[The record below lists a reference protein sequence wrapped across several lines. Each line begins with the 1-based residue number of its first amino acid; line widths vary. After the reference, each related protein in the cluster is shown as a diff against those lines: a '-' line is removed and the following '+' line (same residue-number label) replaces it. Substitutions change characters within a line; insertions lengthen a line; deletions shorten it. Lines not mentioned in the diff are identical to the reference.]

1 MIWKNNNVSDS
12 VVAEKADAWK
22 TSKILTRLLLN
33 KNLVE
38 KKDVERFIN
47 PTLDQL
53 RNPFDFERME
63 EAVDKIIELREKK
76 QRIYIYGDY
85 DVDGITAASFLVLV
99 FREIGID
106 TRYYIPSRME
116 ENYGLDKKTIDF
128 INDREGKLVITVDTG
143 ANSIEDIRYAQNMG
157 IEVIVTDHH
166 KSTKE
171 KFDEEYILI
180 NPKLSENY
188 KFKYLSGAGVALKLA
203 QGVYQKLGI
212 SQERLFNY
220 LDIIMIGTV
229 ADVVPMIDENR
240 VIISKGLEVLNNTRV
255 KGLVY
260 LIRYLKFQNKNINTT
275 DVSYFI
281 SPLINSLGRIG
292 VSKIGADF
300 FIEEDD
306 FKIYNIIEEMKRT
319 NKIRRRLEKKI
330 YDEAISMIE
339 KKISQKETQ
348 EPLSYIFLTSKNWHP
363 GVVGVVS
370 SRLSIKFGVP
380 VILVAI
386 KNGVGKASCRSNNG
400 INIFNIFKNMEDKLI
415 RFGGH
420 DLAAGFIAALDNL
433 KEIEERFAKE
443 IAELKTVREEKVIDV
458 DLELSIDE
466 VNEELLEDIKLLS
479 PYGLENQ
486 QPLFMDRGVYI
497 KSMEKFGVEGRHFNG
512 ILEKNKKEYPFIA
525 FNLSNE
531 IEQKD
536 TDEKYDIVYYPEK
549 ISVKGRER
557 YGIKIKSIK

>member
-12 VVAEKADAWK
+12 IVAEKADVWK
-22 TSKILTRLLLN
+22 TSKVLTRLLLN
-33 KNLVE
+33 KNLKE
-38 KKDVERFIN
+38 KEDVDKFIN
-47 PTLDQL
+47 PSLEQL
-53 RNPFDFERME
+53 RNPFDFEKME
-63 EAVDKIIELREKK
+63 EAVDIIIKLRELK

-106 TRYYIPSRME
+106 TRYYIPNRME

-128 INDREGKLVITVDTG
+128 MNERNGKLVITVDTG
-143 ANSIEDIRYAQNMG
+143 ANSIEDIRYAKSIG
-157 IEVIVTDHH
+157 IDVIVTDHH
-166 KSTKE
+166 KSVKE

-203 QGVYQKLGI
+203 QGLYRKLGI
-212 SQERLFNY
+212 SEERLYKY
-220 LDIIMIGTV
+220 LDIVMIGTV

-240 VIISKGLEVLNNTRV
+240 VIISKGLQVLRDTRV

-292 VSKIGADF
+292 ISKIGADF

-306 FKIYNIIEEMKRT
+306 FKIYNIIEEMKKT
-319 NKIRRRLEKKI
+319 NKVRRRLEKKI
-330 YDEAISMIE
+330 YDEAIEMLE
-339 KKISQKETQ
+339 KRGNIKN
-348 EPLSYIFLTSKNWHP
+348 LSYIFLSSKNWHP
-363 GVVGVVS
+363 GVIGIVS

-380 VILVAI
+380 VILVAV
-386 KNGVGKASCRSNNG
+386 KNGVGKASCRSSNG
-400 INIFNIFKNMEDKLI
+400 INIFNIFKSMGDKLI

-420 DLAAGFIAALDNL
+420 DLAAGFIADINNL
-433 KEIEERFAKE
+433 HEIEEKFAEE
-443 IAELKTVREEKVIDV
+443 ISNLETSREEEVIDI

-466 VNEELLEDIKLLS
+466 VTEDILEDMKKLS

-486 QPLFMDRGVYI
+486 QPLFLDRDVHI
-497 KSMEKFGVEGRHFNG
+497 KNIEKFGVEGRHFNG

-531 IEQKD
+531 IDKKNIRD
-536 TDEKYDIVYYPEK
+536 KFDIVYYPEK
-549 ISVKGRER
+549 VIVKGKEKYNIR
-557 YGIKIKSIK
+557 IKSIK

>member
-1 MIWKNNNVSDS
+1 MIWKNNNIPENI
-12 VVAEKADAWK
+12 VAEKADAWK

-47 PTLDQL
+47 PCLEQL

-63 EAVDKIIELREKK
+63 EAVEKIIKLREKK

-99 FREIGID
+99 MREIGID

-128 INDREGKLVITVDTG
+128 IDERDGKMVITVDTG
-143 ANSIEDIRYAQNMG
+143 ANSIEDIRYAQSLG

-171 KFDEEYILI
+171 KSDEEYILI

-203 QGVYQKLGI
+203 QGIYRKLKI
-212 SQERLFNY
+212 SEERLYKY
-220 LDIIMIGTV
+220 LDIVMIGTV
-229 ADVVPMIDENR
+229 ADVVPMTDENR
-240 VIISKGLEVLNNTRV
+240 VIISKGLQVLKETKV

-306 FKIYNIIEEMKRT
+306 FKIYNIIEEMKKT
-319 NKIRRRLEKKI
+319 NKIRRKLEKKI
-330 YDEAISMIE
+330 YDEAIEILE
-339 KKISQKETQ
+339 KEENAKDM
-348 EPLSYIFLTSKNWHP
+348 PYIFLTSKNWHP
-363 GVVGVVS
+363 GVIGVVS

-400 INIFNIFKNMEDKLI
+400 VNIFNIFKKMEGKLV

-420 DLAAGFIAALDNL
+420 DLAAGFIAETGKL
-433 KEIEERFAKE
+433 KEIEEEFAKE
-443 IAELKTVREEKVIDV
+443 IEELKTTREEKVLEV

-466 VNEELLEDIKLLS
+466 INEEILEDIKLLS

-497 KSMEKFGVEGRHFNG
+497 KNIEKFGVEDRHFNG
-512 ILEKNKKEYPFIA
+512 IIEKNKKEYPFIA

-531 IEQKD
+531 IEHKNIK
-536 TDEKYDIVYYPEK
+536 EKFDIVYYPEK
-549 ISVKGRER
+549 VNIKGKDR
-557 YGIKIKSIK
+557 YSIKIKGIK

>member
-1 MIWKNNNVSDS
+1 MIWKNNNIPENI
-12 VVAEKADAWK
+12 VAEKADAWK

-47 PTLDQL
+47 PCLEQL

-63 EAVDKIIELREKK
+63 EAVEKIIKLREKK

-99 FREIGID
+99 MREIGID

-128 INDREGKLVITVDTG
+128 INERDGKMVITVDTG
-143 ANSIEDIRYAQNMG
+143 ANSIEDIRYAQSLG

-203 QGVYQKLGI
+203 QGIYRKLKI
-212 SQERLFNY
+212 SEERLYKY
-220 LDIIMIGTV
+220 LDIVMIGTV

-240 VIISKGLEVLNNTRV
+240 VIISKGLQVLKETKV

-306 FKIYNIIEEMKRT
+306 FKIYNIIEEMKKT
-319 NKIRRRLEKKI
+319 NKIRRKLEKKI
-330 YDEAISMIE
+330 YDEAIEILE
-339 KKISQKETQ
+339 KEENAKDM
-348 EPLSYIFLTSKNWHP
+348 PYIFLTSKNWHP
-363 GVVGVVS
+363 GVIGVVS

-400 INIFNIFKNMEDKLI
+400 VNIFNIFKKMEGKLV

-420 DLAAGFIAALDNL
+420 DLAAGFIAETGKL
-433 KEIEERFAKE
+433 KEIEEEFAKE
-443 IAELKTVREEKVIDV
+443 IEKLKTTREEKVLEV

-466 VNEELLEDIKLLS
+466 INEEILEDIKLLS

-497 KSMEKFGVEGRHFNG
+497 KNIEKFGVEDRHFNG
-512 ILEKNKKEYPFIA
+512 IIEKNKKEYPFIA

-531 IEQKD
+531 IEHKNIK
-536 TDEKYDIVYYPEK
+536 EKFDIVYYPEK
-549 ISVKGRER
+549 VNIKGKDR
-557 YGIKIKSIK
+557 YSIKIKGIK

>member
-1 MIWKNNNVSDS
+1 MIWKNNNIPENI
-12 VVAEKADAWK
+12 VAEKADAWK

-47 PTLDQL
+47 PCLEQL

-63 EAVDKIIELREKK
+63 EAVEKIIKLREKK

-99 FREIGID
+99 MREIGID

-128 INDREGKLVITVDTG
+128 INERDGKMVITVDTG
-143 ANSIEDIRYAQNMG
+143 ANSIEDIRYAQSLG

-171 KFDEEYILI
+171 KSDEEYILI

-203 QGVYQKLGI
+203 QGIYRKLKI
-212 SQERLFNY
+212 SEERLYKY
-220 LDIIMIGTV
+220 LDIVMIGTV

-240 VIISKGLEVLNNTRV
+240 VIISKGLQVLKETKV

-306 FKIYNIIEEMKRT
+306 FKIYNIIEEMKKT
-319 NKIRRRLEKKI
+319 NKIRRKLEKKI
-330 YDEAISMIE
+330 YDEAIEILE
-339 KKISQKETQ
+339 KEENAKDM
-348 EPLSYIFLTSKNWHP
+348 PYIFLTSKNWHP
-363 GVVGVVS
+363 GVIGVVS

-400 INIFNIFKNMEDKLI
+400 VNIFNIFKKMEGKLV

-420 DLAAGFIAALDNL
+420 DLAAGFIAETGKL
-433 KEIEERFAKE
+433 KEIEGEFAKE
-443 IAELKTVREEKVIDV
+443 IEKLKTTREEKVLEV

-466 VNEELLEDIKLLS
+466 INEEILEDIKLLS

-497 KSMEKFGVEGRHFNG
+497 KNIEKFGVEDRHFNG
-512 ILEKNKKEYPFIA
+512 IIEKNKKEYPFIA

-531 IEQKD
+531 IEHKNMK
-536 TDEKYDIVYYPEK
+536 EKFDIVYYPEK
-549 ISVKGRER
+549 VNIKGKDR
-557 YGIKIKSIK
+557 YSIKIKGIK

>member
-1 MIWKNNNVSDS
+1 MIWKNNNIPENI
-12 VVAEKADAWK
+12 VAEKADAWK

-47 PTLDQL
+47 PCLEQL

-63 EAVDKIIELREKK
+63 EAVEKIIKLREKK

-99 FREIGID
+99 MREIGID

-128 INDREGKLVITVDTG
+128 INERDGKMVITVDTG
-143 ANSIEDIRYAQNMG
+143 ANSIEDIRYAQGLG

-203 QGVYQKLGI
+203 QGIYRKLKI
-212 SQERLFNY
+212 SEEKLYKY
-220 LDIIMIGTV
+220 LDIVMIGTV

-240 VIISKGLEVLNNTRV
+240 VIISKGLQVLKETKV

-292 VSKIGADF
+292 ISKIGADF

-306 FKIYNIIEEMKRT
+306 FKIYNIIEEMKKT
-319 NKIRRRLEKKI
+319 NKIRRKLEKKI
-330 YDEAISMIE
+330 YDEAIEILE
-339 KKISQKETQ
+339 KEENAKDM
-348 EPLSYIFLTSKNWHP
+348 PYIFLTSKNWHP
-363 GVVGVVS
+363 GVIGVVS

-400 INIFNIFKNMEDKLI
+400 VNIFNIFKKMESKLV

-420 DLAAGFIAALDNL
+420 DLAAGFIAETGML
-433 KEIEERFAKE
+433 KEIEKEFAKE
-443 IAELKTVREEKVIDV
+443 IEELKTTREEKILEV

-466 VNEELLEDIKLLS
+466 INEEILEDIKLLS

-497 KSMEKFGVEGRHFNG
+497 KNIEKFGVEDRHFNG
-512 ILEKNKKEYPFIA
+512 IIEKNKKEYPFIA

-531 IEQKD
+531 IEHKNMK
-536 TDEKYDIVYYPEK
+536 EKFDIVYYPEK
-549 ISVKGRER
+549 VNIKGKDR
-557 YGIKIKSIK
+557 YSIKIKGIK

>member
-1 MIWKNNNVSDS
+1 MIWKNNNISDS
-12 VVAEKADAWK
+12 IVAEKADAWK

-47 PTLDQL
+47 PSLDQL
-53 RNPFDFERME
+53 RNPFDFEKME
-63 EAVDKIIELREKK
+63 EAVEKIIKLREKK

-99 FREIGID
+99 MREIGID

-128 INDREGKLVITVDTG
+128 INERDGKMVITVDTG
-143 ANSIEDIRYAQNMG
+143 ANSIEDIRYAQSIG

-166 KSTKE
+166 KSAKE
-171 KFDEEYILI
+171 KSDEEYILI

-203 QGVYQKLGI
+203 QGIYRKLGI
-212 SQERLFNY
+212 SEERLYKY
-220 LDIIMIGTV
+220 LDIVMIGTV
-229 ADVVPMIDENR
+229 ADVVPMTDENR
-240 VIISKGLEVLNNTRV
+240 VIISKGLQVLKETKV

-306 FKIYNIIEEMKRT
+306 FKIYNIIEEMKKT
-319 NKIRRRLEKKI
+319 NKIRRKLEKKI
-330 YDEAISMIE
+330 YDEAIEILE
-339 KKISQKETQ
+339 KENRTKEM
-348 EPLSYIFLTSKNWHP
+348 SYIFLTSKNWHP
-363 GVVGVVS
+363 GVIGVVS

-380 VILVAI
+380 VILVAV

-400 INIFNIFKNMEDKLI
+400 VNIFNIFKEMENKLV

-420 DLAAGFIAALDNL
+420 DLAAGFIAETGKL
-433 KEIEERFAKE
+433 KEIEEKFAEE
-443 IAELKTVREEKVIDV
+443 IEKLKTVREEKVIDV
-458 DLELSIDE
+458 DLVLSIDKI
-466 VNEELLEDIKLLS
+466 NEELLEDIKLLS
-479 PYGLENQ
+479 PYGLDNQ
-486 QPLFMDRGVYI
+486 QPLFMDRGVHI
-497 KSMEKFGVEGRHFNG
+497 KNIEKFGVEDRHFNG
-512 ILEKNKKEYPFIA
+512 IIEKNKKEYPFIA
-525 FNLSNE
+525 FNLSNK
-531 IEQKD
+531 IEHRNIKD
-536 TDEKYDIVYYPEK
+536 EFDIVYYPEK
-549 ISVKGRER
+549 VNIKGKDR
-557 YGIKIKSIK
+557 YSIKIKSIK

>member
-1 MIWKNNNVSDS
+1 MIWKNSSISDS
-12 VVAEKADAWK
+12 VVAEKANAWK

-38 KKDVERFIN
+38 KEDVERFIN
-47 PTLDQL
+47 PNLNQL
-53 RNPFDFERME
+53 RNPFDFEKME
-63 EAVDKIIELREKK
+63 EAVEKIIKLREKK

-128 INDREGKLVITVDTG
+128 IDERDGKMVITVDTG
-143 ANSIEDIRYAQNMG
+143 ANSIEDIRYAQSLG
-157 IEVIVTDHH
+157 IEVVVTDHH

-212 SQERLFNY
+212 LEERLY
-220 LDIIMIGTV
+220 KYIDIVMIGTV

-240 VIISKGLEVLNNTRV
+240 VIISKGLQTLKETKV

-306 FKIYNIIEEMKRT
+306 FKIYNIIEEMKKN
-319 NKIRRRLEKKI
+319 NKIRRKLEKKI
-330 YDEAISMIE
+330 YDEATEILE
-339 KKISQKETQ
+339 KKYKEQ
-348 EPLSYIFLTSKNWHP
+348 ELSYIFLTSKEWHP
-363 GVVGVVS
+363 GVIGVVS
-370 SRLSIKFGVP
+370 SRLSIKYGVP

-400 INIFNIFKNMEDKLI
+400 VNIFNIFKEMENKLV

-420 DLAAGFIAALDNL
+420 DLAAGFIAEIGKL
-433 KEIEERFAKE
+433 KEIEEKFAEE
-443 IAELKTVREEKVIDV
+443 IAKLKTTRKEKVIEV
-458 DLELSIDE
+458 DLELSIDKIDE
-466 VNEELLEDIKLLS
+466 DLLEDIKLLS

-486 QPLFMDRGVYI
+486 QPLFMDRGIYI
-497 KSMEKFGVEGRHFNG
+497 KNIEKFGVEDRHFNG
-512 ILEKNKKEYPFIA
+512 IIEKNKKEYPFIA

-531 IEQKD
+531 IEHRNIH
-536 TDEKYDIVYYPEK
+536 EKFDIIYYPEK
-549 ISVKGRER
+549 INIKGKDR
-557 YGIKIKSIK
+557 YGIRIKSIK

>member
-1 MIWKNNNVSDS
+1 MIWKNNNIPENI
-12 VVAEKADAWK
+12 VAEKADAWK

-47 PTLDQL
+47 PCLEQL

-63 EAVDKIIELREKK
+63 EAVEKIIKLREKK

-99 FREIGID
+99 MREIGID

-128 INDREGKLVITVDTG
+128 IDERDGKMVITVDTG
-143 ANSIEDIRYAQNMG
+143 ANSIEDIRYAQSLG

-171 KFDEEYILI
+171 KSDEEYILI

-203 QGVYQKLGI
+203 QGIYRKLKI
-212 SQERLFNY
+212 SEERLYKY
-220 LDIIMIGTV
+220 LDIVMIGTV

-240 VIISKGLEVLNNTRV
+240 VIISKGLQVLKETKV

-306 FKIYNIIEEMKRT
+306 FKIYNIIEEMKKT
-319 NKIRRRLEKKI
+319 NKIRRKLEKKI
-330 YDEAISMIE
+330 YDEAIEILE
-339 KKISQKETQ
+339 KEENAKDM
-348 EPLSYIFLTSKNWHP
+348 PYIFLTSKNWHP
-363 GVVGVVS
+363 GVIGVVS

-400 INIFNIFKNMEDKLI
+400 VNIFNIFKKMEGKLV

-420 DLAAGFIAALDNL
+420 DLAAGFIAETEKL
-433 KEIEERFAKE
+433 KEIEGEFAKE
-443 IAELKTVREEKVIDV
+443 IEELKTTREEKVLEV

-466 VNEELLEDIKLLS
+466 INEEILEDIKLLS

-497 KSMEKFGVEGRHFNG
+497 KNIEKFGVEDRHFNG
-512 ILEKNKKEYPFIA
+512 IIEKNKKEYPFIA

-531 IEQKD
+531 IEHKNMK
-536 TDEKYDIVYYPEK
+536 EKFDIVYYPEK
-549 ISVKGRER
+549 VNIKGKDR
-557 YGIKIKSIK
+557 YSIKIKGIK

>member
-1 MIWKNNNVSDS
+1 MIWKNNNIPENI
-12 VVAEKADAWK
+12 VAEKADAWK

-47 PTLDQL
+47 PCLEQL

-63 EAVDKIIELREKK
+63 EAVEKIIKLREKK

-99 FREIGID
+99 MREIGID

-128 INDREGKLVITVDTG
+128 INERDGKMVITVDTG
-143 ANSIEDIRYAQNMG
+143 ANSIEDIRYAQGLG

-203 QGVYQKLGI
+203 QGIYRKLKI
-212 SQERLFNY
+212 SEEKLYKY
-220 LDIIMIGTV
+220 LDIVMIGTV

-240 VIISKGLEVLNNTRV
+240 VIISKGLQVLKETKV

-306 FKIYNIIEEMKRT
+306 FKIYNIIEEMKKT
-319 NKIRRRLEKKI
+319 NKIRRKLEKKI
-330 YDEAISMIE
+330 YDEAIEILE
-339 KKISQKETQ
+339 KEERKKDM
-348 EPLSYIFLTSKNWHP
+348 PYIFLTSKNWHP
-363 GVVGVVS
+363 GVIGVVS

-400 INIFNIFKNMEDKLI
+400 VNIFNIFKKMEGKLV

-420 DLAAGFIAALDNL
+420 DLAAGFIAETGKL
-433 KEIEERFAKE
+433 KEIEEEFAKE
-443 IAELKTVREEKVIDV
+443 IEELKTTREEKILEV

-466 VNEELLEDIKLLS
+466 INEEILEDIKLLS

-497 KSMEKFGVEGRHFNG
+497 KNIEKFGVEDRHFNG
-512 ILEKNKKEYPFIA
+512 IIEKNKKEYPFIA

-531 IEQKD
+531 IEHKNIK
-536 TDEKYDIVYYPEK
+536 EKFDIVYYPEK
-549 ISVKGRER
+549 VNIKGKDR
-557 YGIKIKSIK
+557 YSIKIKGIK

>member
-1 MIWKNNNVSDS
+1 MIWKNNNIPENI
-12 VVAEKADAWK
+12 VAEKADAWK

-47 PTLDQL
+47 PCLEQL

-63 EAVDKIIELREKK
+63 EAVEKIIKLREKK

-99 FREIGID
+99 MRGIGID

-128 INDREGKLVITVDTG
+128 INERDGKMVITVDTG
-143 ANSIEDIRYAQNMG
+143 ANSIEDIRYAQGLG

-203 QGVYQKLGI
+203 QGIYRKLKI
-212 SQERLFNY
+212 SEERLYKY
-220 LDIIMIGTV
+220 LDIVMIGTV

-240 VIISKGLEVLNNTRV
+240 VIISKGLQVLKETKV

-306 FKIYNIIEEMKRT
+306 FKIYNIIEEMKKT
-319 NKIRRRLEKKI
+319 NKIRRKLEKKI
-330 YDEAISMIE
+330 YDEAIEILE
-339 KKISQKETQ
+339 KEENAKDM
-348 EPLSYIFLTSKNWHP
+348 PYIFLTSKNWHP
-363 GVVGVVS
+363 GVIGVVS

-400 INIFNIFKNMEDKLI
+400 VNIFNIFKKMEGKLV

-420 DLAAGFIAALDNL
+420 DLAAGFIAETGKL
-433 KEIEERFAKE
+433 KEIEEEFAKE
-443 IAELKTVREEKVIDV
+443 IEELKTTREEKILEV

-466 VNEELLEDIKLLS
+466 INEEILEDIKLLS

-497 KSMEKFGVEGRHFNG
+497 KNIEKFGVEDRHFNG
-512 ILEKNKKEYPFIA
+512 IIEKNKKEYPFIA

-531 IEQKD
+531 IEHKNIK
-536 TDEKYDIVYYPEK
+536 EKFDIVYYPEK
-549 ISVKGRER
+549 VNIKGKDR
-557 YGIKIKSIK
+557 YSIKIKGIK

>member
-1 MIWKNNNVSDS
+1 MIWKNNNISDS
-12 VVAEKADAWK
+12 IVAEKADAWK

-47 PTLDQL
+47 PSLDQL
-53 RNPFDFERME
+53 RNPFDFEKME
-63 EAVDKIIELREKK
+63 EAVEKIIKLREKK

-99 FREIGID
+99 MREIGID

-128 INDREGKLVITVDTG
+128 INERDGKMVITVDTG
-143 ANSIEDIRYAQNMG
+143 ANSIEDIRYAQSIG

-166 KSTKE
+166 KSAKE
-171 KFDEEYILI
+171 KSDEEYILI

-203 QGVYQKLGI
+203 QGIYRKLGI
-212 SQERLFNY
+212 SEERLYKY
-220 LDIIMIGTV
+220 LDIVMIGTV
-229 ADVVPMIDENR
+229 ADVVPMTDENR
-240 VIISKGLEVLNNTRV
+240 VIISKGLQVLKETKV

-306 FKIYNIIEEMKRT
+306 FKIYNIIEEMKKT
-319 NKIRRRLEKKI
+319 NKIRRKLEKKI
-330 YDEAISMIE
+330 YDEAIEILE
-339 KKISQKETQ
+339 KENRTKEM
-348 EPLSYIFLTSKNWHP
+348 SYIFLTSKNWHP
-363 GVVGVVS
+363 GVIGVVS

-380 VILVAI
+380 VILVAV

-400 INIFNIFKNMEDKLI
+400 VNIFNIFKEMENKLV

-420 DLAAGFIAALDNL
+420 DLAAGFIAETGKL
-433 KEIEERFAKE
+433 KEIEEKFAEE
-443 IAELKTVREEKVIDV
+443 IEKLKTVREEKVIDV
-458 DLELSIDE
+458 DLELSIDKI
-466 VNEELLEDIKLLS
+466 NEELLEDIKLLS
-479 PYGLENQ
+479 PYGLDNQ
-486 QPLFMDRGVYI
+486 QPLFMDRGVHI
-497 KSMEKFGVEGRHFNG
+497 KNIEKFGVEDRHFNG
-512 ILEKNKKEYPFIA
+512 IIEKNKKEYPFIA

-531 IEQKD
+531 IEHRNIKD
-536 TDEKYDIVYYPEK
+536 EFDIVYYPEK
-549 ISVKGRER
+549 VNIKGKDR
-557 YGIKIKSIK
+557 YSIKIKIYE

>member
-1 MIWKNNNVSDS
+1 MIWKNNNIPENI
-12 VVAEKADAWK
+12 VAEKADAWK

-38 KKDVERFIN
+38 KKDVEKFIN
-47 PTLDQL
+47 PCLEQL
-53 RNPFDFERME
+53 RDPFDFEKME
-63 EAVDKIIELREKK
+63 EAVEKIIKLKEKK

-99 FREIGID
+99 MREIGID

-128 INDREGKLVITVDTG
+128 INERDGKMVITVDTG
-143 ANSIEDIRYAQNMG
+143 ANSIEDIRYAKNLG

-203 QGVYQKLGI
+203 QGVYRKLKV
-212 SQERLFNY
+212 SEERLYKY
-220 LDIIMIGTV
+220 LDIVMIGTV

-240 VIISKGLEVLNNTRV
+240 VIISKGLQVLKETKV
-255 KGLVY
+255 KGLIY

-306 FKIYNIIEEMKRT
+306 FKIYNIIEEMKKT
-319 NKIRRRLEKKI
+319 NKIRRKLEKKI
-330 YDEAISMIE
+330 YDEAIEILE
-339 KKISQKETQ
+339 KEEKGKDM
-348 EPLSYIFLTSKNWHP
+348 SYIFLTSENWHP
-363 GVVGVVS
+363 GVIGVVS

-380 VILVAI
+380 VILVAV

-400 INIFNIFKNMEDKLI
+400 VNIFNIFKKMESKLV

-420 DLAAGFIAALDNL
+420 DLAAGFIAETEKL
-433 KEIEERFAKE
+433 KEIEKEFAQE
-443 IAELKTVREEKVIDV
+443 IENLKTIREEKILEV

-466 VNEELLEDIKLLS
+466 INEEILEDIKLLS

-497 KSMEKFGVEGRHFNG
+497 KNIEKFGVEDRHFNG
-512 ILEKNKKEYPFIA
+512 IIEKNKKEYPFIA

-531 IEQKD
+531 IEHKNIK
-536 TDEKYDIVYYPEK
+536 EKFDIVYYPEK
-549 ISVKGRER
+549 INIKGKDR
-557 YGIKIKSIK
+557 YSIKIKSIK

>member
-1 MIWKNNNVSDS
+1 MIWKNNNISDS
-12 VVAEKADAWK
+12 IVAEKADAWK

-47 PTLDQL
+47 PSLDQL
-53 RNPFDFERME
+53 RNPFDFEKME
-63 EAVDKIIELREKK
+63 EAVEKIIKLREKK

-99 FREIGID
+99 MREIGID

-128 INDREGKLVITVDTG
+128 INERDGKMVITVDTG
-143 ANSIEDIRYAQNMG
+143 ANSIEDIRYAQSIG

-166 KSTKE
+166 KSAKE
-171 KFDEEYILI
+171 KSDEEYILI

-203 QGVYQKLGI
+203 QGIYRKLGI
-212 SQERLFNY
+212 SEERLYKY
-220 LDIIMIGTV
+220 LDIVMIGTV
-229 ADVVPMIDENR
+229 ADVVPMTDENR
-240 VIISKGLEVLNNTRV
+240 VIISKGLQVLKETKV

-306 FKIYNIIEEMKRT
+306 FKIYNIIEEMKKT
-319 NKIRRRLEKKI
+319 NKIRRKLEKKI
-330 YDEAISMIE
+330 YDEAIEILE
-339 KKISQKETQ
+339 KENRTKEM
-348 EPLSYIFLTSKNWHP
+348 SYIFLTSKNWHP
-363 GVVGVVS
+363 GVIGVVS

-380 VILVAI
+380 VILVAV

-400 INIFNIFKNMEDKLI
+400 VNIFNIFKEMENKLV

-420 DLAAGFIAALDNL
+420 DLAAGFIAETGKL
-433 KEIEERFAKE
+433 KEIEEKFAEE
-443 IAELKTVREEKVIDV
+443 IEKLKTIREEKVIDV
-458 DLELSIDE
+458 DLELSIDKI
-466 VNEELLEDIKLLS
+466 NEELLEDIKLLS
-479 PYGLENQ
+479 PYGLDNQ
-486 QPLFMDRGVYI
+486 QPLFMDRGVHI
-497 KSMEKFGVEGRHFNG
+497 KNIEKFGVEDRHFNG
-512 ILEKNKKEYPFIA
+512 IIEKNKKEYPFIA

-531 IEQKD
+531 IEHRNIKD
-536 TDEKYDIVYYPEK
+536 EFDIVYYPEK
-549 ISVKGRER
+549 VNIKGKDR
-557 YGIKIKSIK
+557 YSIKIKSIK

>member
-1 MIWKNNNVSDS
+1 MIWKNNNIPENI
-12 VVAEKADAWK
+12 VAEKADAWK

-47 PTLDQL
+47 PCLEQL
-53 RNPFDFERME
+53 RNPFDFERMK
-63 EAVDKIIELREKK
+63 EAVEKIIKLREKK

-99 FREIGID
+99 MREIGID

-128 INDREGKLVITVDTG
+128 INERDGKMVITVDTG
-143 ANSIEDIRYAQNMG
+143 ANSIEDIRYAQGLG

-203 QGVYQKLGI
+203 QGIYRKLKI
-212 SQERLFNY
+212 SEEKLYKY
-220 LDIIMIGTV
+220 LDIVMIGTV

-240 VIISKGLEVLNNTRV
+240 VIISKGLQVLKETKV

-292 VSKIGADF
+292 ISKIGADF

-306 FKIYNIIEEMKRT
+306 FKIYNIIEEMKKT
-319 NKIRRRLEKKI
+319 NKIRRKLEKKI
-330 YDEAISMIE
+330 YDEAIEILE
-339 KKISQKETQ
+339 KEENAKDM
-348 EPLSYIFLTSKNWHP
+348 PYIFLTSKNWHP
-363 GVVGVVS
+363 GVIGVVS

-400 INIFNIFKNMEDKLI
+400 VNIFNIFKKMESKLV

-420 DLAAGFIAALDNL
+420 DLAAGFIAETGML
-433 KEIEERFAKE
+433 KEIEKEFAKE
-443 IAELKTVREEKVIDV
+443 IEKLKTTREEKILEV

-466 VNEELLEDIKLLS
+466 INEEILEDIKLLS

-497 KSMEKFGVEGRHFNG
+497 KNIEKFGVEDRHFNG
-512 ILEKNKKEYPFIA
+512 IIEKNKKEYPFIA

-531 IEQKD
+531 IEHKNIK
-536 TDEKYDIVYYPEK
+536 EKFDIVYYPEK
-549 ISVKGRER
+549 VNIKGKDR
-557 YGIKIKSIK
+557 YSIKIKGIK

>member
-1 MIWKNNNVSDS
+1 MIWKNNNIPENI
-12 VVAEKADAWK
+12 VAEKADAWK

-47 PTLDQL
+47 PCLEQL

-63 EAVDKIIELREKK
+63 EAVEKIIKLREKK

-99 FREIGID
+99 MREIGID

-128 INDREGKLVITVDTG
+128 IDERDGKMVITVDTG
-143 ANSIEDIRYAQNMG
+143 ANSIEDIRYAQSLG

-171 KFDEEYILI
+171 KSDEEYILI

-203 QGVYQKLGI
+203 QGIYRKLKI
-212 SQERLFNY
+212 SEERLYKY
-220 LDIIMIGTV
+220 LDIVMIGTV
-229 ADVVPMIDENR
+229 ADVVPMTDENR
-240 VIISKGLEVLNNTRV
+240 VIISKGLQVLKETKV

-306 FKIYNIIEEMKRT
+306 FKIYNIIEEMKKT
-319 NKIRRRLEKKI
+319 NKIRRKLEKKI
-330 YDEAISMIE
+330 YDEAIEILE
-339 KKISQKETQ
+339 KEERTKDM
-348 EPLSYIFLTSKNWHP
+348 PYIFLTSKNWHP
-363 GVVGVVS
+363 GVIGVVS

-400 INIFNIFKNMEDKLI
+400 VNIFNIFKKMEGKLV

-420 DLAAGFIAALDNL
+420 DLAAGFIAETGKL
-433 KEIEERFAKE
+433 KEIEEEFAKE
-443 IAELKTVREEKVIDV
+443 IEELKTTREEKVLEV

-466 VNEELLEDIKLLS
+466 INEEILEDIKLLS

-497 KSMEKFGVEGRHFNG
+497 KNIEKFGVEDRHFNG
-512 ILEKNKKEYPFIA
+512 IIEKNKKEYPFIA

-531 IEQKD
+531 IEHKNIK
-536 TDEKYDIVYYPEK
+536 EKFDIVYYPEK
-549 ISVKGRER
+549 VNIKGKDR
-557 YGIKIKSIK
+557 YSIKIKGIK

>member
-1 MIWKNNNVSDS
+1 MIWKNNNIPENI
-12 VVAEKADAWK
+12 VAEKADAWK

-47 PTLDQL
+47 PCLEQL

-63 EAVDKIIELREKK
+63 EAVEKIIKLREKK

-99 FREIGID
+99 MREIGID

-128 INDREGKLVITVDTG
+128 IDERDGKMVITVDTG
-143 ANSIEDIRYAQNMG
+143 ANSIEDIRYAQNLG

-171 KFDEEYILI
+171 KSDEEYILI

-203 QGVYQKLGI
+203 QGIYRKLKI
-212 SQERLFNY
+212 SEERLYKY
-220 LDIIMIGTV
+220 LDIVMIGTV

-240 VIISKGLEVLNNTRV
+240 VIISKGLQVLKETKV

-306 FKIYNIIEEMKRT
+306 FKIYNIIEEMKKT
-319 NKIRRRLEKKI
+319 NKIRRKLEKKI
-330 YDEAISMIE
+330 YDEAIEILE
-339 KKISQKETQ
+339 KEENTKDM
-348 EPLSYIFLTSKNWHP
+348 PYIFLTSKNWHP
-363 GVVGVVS
+363 GVIGVVS

-400 INIFNIFKNMEDKLI
+400 VNIFNIFKKMEGKLV

-420 DLAAGFIAALDNL
+420 DLAAGFIAETGKL
-433 KEIEERFAKE
+433 KEIEEEFAKE
-443 IAELKTVREEKVIDV
+443 IEELKTTREEKVLEV

-466 VNEELLEDIKLLS
+466 INEEILEDIKLLS

-497 KSMEKFGVEGRHFNG
+497 KNIEKFGVEDRHFNG
-512 ILEKNKKEYPFIA
+512 IIEKNKKEYPFIA

-531 IEQKD
+531 IEHKNMK
-536 TDEKYDIVYYPEK
+536 EKFDIVYYPEK
-549 ISVKGRER
+549 VNIKGKDR
-557 YGIKIKSIK
+557 YSIKIKGIK

>member
-1 MIWKNNNVSDS
+1 MIWKNNNIKDS
-12 VVAEKADAWK
+12 IVAEKADAWK
-22 TSKILTRLLLN
+22 ASKILTRLLLN

-38 KKDVERFIN
+38 KNDVERFIN
-47 PTLDQL
+47 PSLDQL
-53 RNPFDFERME
+53 RNPFDFEKME
-63 EAVDKIIELREKK
+63 EAVEKIIDLREKGK
-76 QRIYIYGDY
+76 RIYIYGDY
-85 DVDGITAASFLVLV
+85 DVDGITAASFLVLA

-116 ENYGLDKKTIDF
+116 ENYGLDKDTIDF
-128 INDREGKLVITVDTG
+128 IDEREGKMVITVDTG
-143 ANSIEDIRYAQNMG
+143 ANSIEDIRYAKSLG

-166 KSTKE
+166 KSSKE
-171 KFDEEYILI
+171 KSDEEYIQI

-203 QGVYQKLGI
+203 QGVYRKLNI
-212 SQERLFNY
+212 SEENFYKY
-220 LDIIMIGTV
+220 LDIVMIGTV

-240 VIISKGLEVLNNTRV
+240 VIISKGLKVLKDTKV

-260 LIRYLKFQNKNINTT
+260 LLKYLKFQNKNINTT

-300 FIEEDD
+300 FTEEDD
-306 FKIYNIIEEMKRT
+306 FKIYNIIEEMKKT
-319 NKIRRRLEKKI
+319 NKIRRKLEKKI

-339 KKISQKETQ
+339 KEYKSKEM
-348 EPLSYIFLTSKNWHP
+348 SYIFLTSKNWHP
-363 GVVGVVS
+363 GVIGVVS
-370 SRLSIKFGVP
+370 SRLSTKFGVP

-400 INIFNIFKNMEDKLI
+400 VNIFNIFKELENKLV

-420 DLAAGFIAALDNL
+420 DLAAGFIAEVGKL
-433 KEIEERFAKE
+433 KEIEEKFREELEK
-443 IAELKTVREEKVIDV
+443 LKTIREEKVIEIDM
-458 DLELSIDE
+458 ELSIDE
-466 VNEELLEDIKLLS
+466 INEELLEDIKLLS

-497 KSMEKFGVEGRHFNG
+497 KNIEKFGVEDRHFNG
-512 ILEKNKKEYPFIA
+512 IIEKNHKEYPFIA

-531 IEQKD
+531 IGQLNPR
-536 TDEKYDIVYYPEK
+536 EKCDIVYYPEK
-549 ISVKGRER
+549 ITIKGKER
-557 YGIKIKSIK
+557 YGIRIKSIK

>member
-1 MIWKNNNVSDS
+1 MIWKNNNIPENI
-12 VVAEKADAWK
+12 VAEKADAWK

-47 PTLDQL
+47 PCLEQL

-63 EAVDKIIELREKK
+63 EAVEKIIKLREKK

-99 FREIGID
+99 MREIGID

-128 INDREGKLVITVDTG
+128 IDERDGKMVITVDTG
-143 ANSIEDIRYAQNMG
+143 ANSIEDIRYAQSLG

-171 KFDEEYILI
+171 KSDEEYILI

-203 QGVYQKLGI
+203 QGIYRKLKI
-212 SQERLFNY
+212 SEERLYKY
-220 LDIIMIGTV
+220 LDIVMIGTV

-240 VIISKGLEVLNNTRV
+240 VIISKGLQVLKETKV

-306 FKIYNIIEEMKRT
+306 FKIYNIIEEMKKT
-319 NKIRRRLEKKI
+319 NKIRRKLEKKI
-330 YDEAISMIE
+330 YDEAIEILE
-339 KKISQKETQ
+339 KEENTKDM
-348 EPLSYIFLTSKNWHP
+348 PYIFLTSKNWHP
-363 GVVGVVS
+363 GVIGVVS

-400 INIFNIFKNMEDKLI
+400 VNIFNIFKKMEGKLV

-420 DLAAGFIAALDNL
+420 DLAAGFIAETGKL
-433 KEIEERFAKE
+433 KEIEEEFAKE
-443 IAELKTVREEKVIDV
+443 IEELKTTREEKVLEV

-466 VNEELLEDIKLLS
+466 INEEILEDIKLLS

-497 KSMEKFGVEGRHFNG
+497 KNIEKFGVEDRHFNG
-512 ILEKNKKEYPFIA
+512 IIEKNKKEYPFIA

-531 IEQKD
+531 IEHKNMK
-536 TDEKYDIVYYPEK
+536 EKFDIVYYPEK
-549 ISVKGRER
+549 VNIKGKDR
-557 YGIKIKSIK
+557 YSIKIKGIK

>member
-1 MIWKNNNVSDS
+1 MIWKNNNIPENI
-12 VVAEKADAWK
+12 VAEKADAWK

-47 PTLDQL
+47 PCLEQL

-63 EAVDKIIELREKK
+63 EAVEKIIKLREKK

-99 FREIGID
+99 MREIGID

-128 INDREGKLVITVDTG
+128 INERDGKMVITVDTG
-143 ANSIEDIRYAQNMG
+143 ANSIEDIRYAQSLG

-203 QGVYQKLGI
+203 QGIYRKLKI
-212 SQERLFNY
+212 SEERLYKY
-220 LDIIMIGTV
+220 LDIVMIGTV

-240 VIISKGLEVLNNTRV
+240 VIISKGLQVLKETKV

-306 FKIYNIIEEMKRT
+306 FKIYNIIEEMKKT
-319 NKIRRRLEKKI
+319 NKIRRKLEKKI
-330 YDEAISMIE
+330 YDEAIEILE
-339 KKISQKETQ
+339 KEENAKDM
-348 EPLSYIFLTSKNWHP
+348 PYIFLTSKNWHP
-363 GVVGVVS
+363 GVIGVVS

-400 INIFNIFKNMEDKLI
+400 VNIFNIFKKMEGKLV

-420 DLAAGFIAALDNL
+420 DLAAGFIAETGKL
-433 KEIEERFAKE
+433 KEIEEEFAEE
-443 IAELKTVREEKVIDV
+443 IEKLKTTREEKVLEV

-466 VNEELLEDIKLLS
+466 INEEILEDIKLLS

-497 KSMEKFGVEGRHFNG
+497 KNIEKFGVEDRHFNG
-512 ILEKNKKEYPFIA
+512 IIEKNKKEYPFIA

-531 IEQKD
+531 IEHKNIK
-536 TDEKYDIVYYPEK
+536 EKFDIVYYPEK
-549 ISVKGRER
+549 VNIKGKDR
-557 YGIKIKSIK
+557 YSIKIKGIK

>member
-1 MIWKNNNVSDS
+1 MIWKNNNIPENI
-12 VVAEKADAWK
+12 VAEKADAWK

-47 PTLDQL
+47 PCLEQL

-63 EAVDKIIELREKK
+63 EAVEKIIKLREKK

-99 FREIGID
+99 MREIGID

-128 INDREGKLVITVDTG
+128 INERDGKMVITVDTG
-143 ANSIEDIRYAQNMG
+143 ANSIEDIRYAQSLG

-171 KFDEEYILI
+171 KSDEEYILI

-203 QGVYQKLGI
+203 QGIYRKLKI
-212 SQERLFNY
+212 SEERLYKY
-220 LDIIMIGTV
+220 LDIVMIGTV

-240 VIISKGLEVLNNTRV
+240 VIISKGLQVLKETKV

-306 FKIYNIIEEMKRT
+306 FKIYNIIEEMKKT
-319 NKIRRRLEKKI
+319 NKIRRKLEKKI
-330 YDEAISMIE
+330 YDEAIEILE
-339 KKISQKETQ
+339 KEERTKDM
-348 EPLSYIFLTSKNWHP
+348 PYIFLTSKNWHP
-363 GVVGVVS
+363 GVIGVVS

-400 INIFNIFKNMEDKLI
+400 VNIFNIFKKMEGKLV

-420 DLAAGFIAALDNL
+420 DLAAGFIAETGKL
-433 KEIEERFAKE
+433 KEIEEEFAKE
-443 IAELKTVREEKVIDV
+443 IEELKTTREEKVLEV

-466 VNEELLEDIKLLS
+466 INEEILEDIKLLS

-497 KSMEKFGVEGRHFNG
+497 KNIEKFGVEDRHFNG
-512 ILEKNKKEYPFIA
+512 IIEKNKKEYPFIA

-531 IEQKD
+531 IEHKNIK
-536 TDEKYDIVYYPEK
+536 EKFDIVYYPEK
-549 ISVKGRER
+549 VNIKGKDR
-557 YGIKIKSIK
+557 YSIKIKGIK

>member
-1 MIWKNNNVSDS
+1 MIWKNNNIPENI
-12 VVAEKADAWK
+12 VAEKADAWK

-47 PTLDQL
+47 PCLEQL

-63 EAVDKIIELREKK
+63 EAVEKIIKLREKK

-99 FREIGID
+99 MREIGID

-128 INDREGKLVITVDTG
+128 IDERDGKMVITVDTG
-143 ANSIEDIRYAQNMG
+143 ANSIEDIRYAQSLG

-171 KFDEEYILI
+171 KSDEEYILI

-203 QGVYQKLGI
+203 QGIYRKLKI
-212 SQERLFNY
+212 SEERLYKY
-220 LDIIMIGTV
+220 LDIVMIGTV

-240 VIISKGLEVLNNTRV
+240 VIISKGLQVLKETKV

-306 FKIYNIIEEMKRT
+306 FKIYNIIEEMKKT
-319 NKIRRRLEKKI
+319 NKIRRKLEKKI
-330 YDEAISMIE
+330 YDEAIEILE
-339 KKISQKETQ
+339 KEENAKDM
-348 EPLSYIFLTSKNWHP
+348 PYIFLTSKNWHP
-363 GVVGVVS
+363 GVIGVVS

-400 INIFNIFKNMEDKLI
+400 VNIFNIFKKMEGKLV

-420 DLAAGFIAALDNL
+420 DLAAGFIAETGKL
-433 KEIEERFAKE
+433 KEIEEEFAKE
-443 IAELKTVREEKVIDV
+443 IEELKTTREEKVLEV

-466 VNEELLEDIKLLS
+466 INEEILEDIKLLS

-497 KSMEKFGVEGRHFNG
+497 KNIEKFGVEDRHFNG
-512 ILEKNKKEYPFIA
+512 IIEKNKKEYPFIA

-531 IEQKD
+531 IEHKNMK
-536 TDEKYDIVYYPEK
+536 EKFDIVYYPEK
-549 ISVKGRER
+549 VNIKGKDR
-557 YGIKIKSIK
+557 YSIKIKGIK

>member
-1 MIWKNNNVSDS
+1 MIWKNNNIPENI
-12 VVAEKADAWK
+12 VAEKADAWK

-47 PTLDQL
+47 PCLEQL

-63 EAVDKIIELREKK
+63 EAVEKIIKLREKK

-99 FREIGID
+99 MREIGID

-128 INDREGKLVITVDTG
+128 INERDGKMVITVDTG
-143 ANSIEDIRYAQNMG
+143 ANSIEDIRYAQGLG

-171 KFDEEYILI
+171 KSDEEYILI

-203 QGVYQKLGI
+203 QGIYRKLKI
-212 SQERLFNY
+212 SEEKLYKY
-220 LDIIMIGTV
+220 LDIVMIGTV

-240 VIISKGLEVLNNTRV
+240 VIISKGLQVLKETKV

-292 VSKIGADF
+292 ISKIGADF

-306 FKIYNIIEEMKRT
+306 FKIYNIIEEMKKT
-319 NKIRRRLEKKI
+319 NKIRRKLEKKI
-330 YDEAISMIE
+330 YDEAIEILE
-339 KKISQKETQ
+339 KEENAKDM
-348 EPLSYIFLTSKNWHP
+348 PYIFLTSKNWHP
-363 GVVGVVS
+363 GVIGVVS

-400 INIFNIFKNMEDKLI
+400 VNIFNIFKKMESKLV

-420 DLAAGFIAALDNL
+420 DLAAGFIAETGML
-433 KEIEERFAKE
+433 KEIEKEFAKE
-443 IAELKTVREEKVIDV
+443 IEELKTTREEKILEV

-466 VNEELLEDIKLLS
+466 INEEILEDIKLLS

-497 KSMEKFGVEGRHFNG
+497 KNIEKFGVEDRHFNG
-512 ILEKNKKEYPFIA
+512 IIEKNKKEYPFIA

-531 IEQKD
+531 IEHKNIK
-536 TDEKYDIVYYPEK
+536 EKFDIVYYPEK
-549 ISVKGRER
+549 VNIKGKDR
-557 YGIKIKSIK
+557 YSIKIKGIK

>member
-12 VVAEKADAWK
+12 IVAEKADAWK

-38 KKDVERFIN
+38 KKDVERFLN
-47 PTLDQL
+47 PNVDQL
-53 RNPFDFERME
+53 RNPFDFEKME
-63 EAVDKIIELREKK
+63 EAVNKIIEKRDKK
-76 QRIYIYGDY
+76 QRIFIYGDY

-106 TRYYIPSRME
+106 TRYYIPNRME
-116 ENYGLDKKTIDF
+116 ENYGLDKRTIDF
-128 INDREGKLVITVDTG
+128 IDERNGKLVITVDTG
-143 ANSIEDIRYAQNMG
+143 ANSIEDIRYAQSIG
-157 IEVIVTDHH
+157 IDVIVTDHH
-166 KSTKE
+166 KSAKE
-171 KFDEEYILI
+171 KSDEEYILI

-212 SQERLFNY
+212 SQERLYKY
-220 LDIIMIGTV
+220 LDIVMIGTV

-240 VIISKGLEVLNNTRV
+240 VIISKGLEALSNTKV

-306 FKIYNIIEEMKRT
+306 FKIYNIIEEMKKT

-330 YDEAISMIE
+330 YDEALFMLE
-339 KKISQKETQ
+339 KGNYKKDF
-348 EPLSYIFLTSKNWHP
+348 SYIFLTSKNWHP
-363 GVVGVVS
+363 GVIGVVS

-386 KNGVGKASCRSNNG
+386 KNGVGKASCRSSNG
-400 INIFNIFKNMEDKLI
+400 INIFNIFKDMEDKLI

-420 DLAAGFIAALDNL
+420 DLAAGFIAELGNL
-433 KEIEERFAKE
+433 KEIEERFAGE
-443 IAELKTVREEKVIDV
+443 IDKLKTVREEEIVDI

-466 VNEELLEDIKLLS
+466 VNEELLEDIKMLS
-479 PYGLENQ
+479 PYGLENN
-486 QPLFMDRGVYI
+486 QPLFMDRGIYI
-497 KSMEKFGVEGRHFNG
+497 KNIEKFGVEGRHFNG
-512 ILEKNKKEYPFIA
+512 VIEKNRKEYPFIA

-531 IEQKD
+531 IEHRNTK
-536 TDEKYDIVYYPEK
+536 EKFDIIYYPEK
-549 ISVKGRER
+549 VTIKGKER

>member
-1 MIWKNNNVSDS
+1 MIWKNNNIPENI
-12 VVAEKADAWK
+12 VAEKADAWK

-47 PTLDQL
+47 PCLEQL

-63 EAVDKIIELREKK
+63 EAVEKIIKLREKK

-99 FREIGID
+99 MREIGID

-128 INDREGKLVITVDTG
+128 INERDGKMVITVDTG
-143 ANSIEDIRYAQNMG
+143 ANSIEDIRYAQSLG

-203 QGVYQKLGI
+203 QGIYRKLKI
-212 SQERLFNY
+212 SEERLYKY
-220 LDIIMIGTV
+220 LDIVMIGTV

-240 VIISKGLEVLNNTRV
+240 VIISKGLQVLKETKV

-306 FKIYNIIEEMKRT
+306 FKIYNIIEEMKKT
-319 NKIRRRLEKKI
+319 NKIRRKLEKKI
-330 YDEAISMIE
+330 YDEAIEILE
-339 KKISQKETQ
+339 KEENAKDM
-348 EPLSYIFLTSKNWHP
+348 PYIFLTSKNWHP
-363 GVVGVVS
+363 GVIGVVS

-400 INIFNIFKNMEDKLI
+400 VNIFNIFKKMEGKLV

-420 DLAAGFIAALDNL
+420 DLAAGFIAETGKL
-433 KEIEERFAKE
+433 KEIEEEFAKE
-443 IAELKTVREEKVIDV
+443 IEELKTTREEKILEV

-466 VNEELLEDIKLLS
+466 INEEILEDIKLLS

-497 KSMEKFGVEGRHFNG
+497 KNIEKFGVEDRHFNG
-512 ILEKNKKEYPFIA
+512 IIEKNKKEYPFIA

-531 IEQKD
+531 IEHKNMK
-536 TDEKYDIVYYPEK
+536 EKFDIVYYPEK
-549 ISVKGRER
+549 VNIKGKDR
-557 YGIKIKSIK
+557 YSIKIKGIK

>member
-1 MIWKNNNVSDS
+1 MIWKNNNIPENI
-12 VVAEKADAWK
+12 VAEKADAWK

-47 PTLDQL
+47 PCLEQL

-63 EAVDKIIELREKK
+63 EAVEKIIKLREKK

-99 FREIGID
+99 MREIGID

-128 INDREGKLVITVDTG
+128 INERDGKMVITVDTG
-143 ANSIEDIRYAQNMG
+143 ANSIEDIRYAQSLG

-171 KFDEEYILI
+171 KSDEEYILI

-203 QGVYQKLGI
+203 QGIYRKLKI
-212 SQERLFNY
+212 SEERLYKY
-220 LDIIMIGTV
+220 LDIVMIGTV

-240 VIISKGLEVLNNTRV
+240 VIISKGLQVLKETKV

-306 FKIYNIIEEMKRT
+306 FKIYNIIEEMKKT
-319 NKIRRRLEKKI
+319 NKIRRKLEKKI
-330 YDEAISMIE
+330 YDEAIEILE
-339 KKISQKETQ
+339 KEENAKDM
-348 EPLSYIFLTSKNWHP
+348 PYIFLTSKNWHP
-363 GVVGVVS
+363 GVIGVVS

-400 INIFNIFKNMEDKLI
+400 VNIFNIFKKMEGKLV

-420 DLAAGFIAALDNL
+420 DLAAGFIAETGKL
-433 KEIEERFAKE
+433 KEIEEEFAKE
-443 IAELKTVREEKVIDV
+443 IEELKTTREEKVLEV

-466 VNEELLEDIKLLS
+466 INEEILEDIKLLS

-497 KSMEKFGVEGRHFNG
+497 KNIEKFGVEDRHFNG
-512 ILEKNKKEYPFIA
+512 IIEKNKKEYPFIA

-531 IEQKD
+531 IEHKNIK
-536 TDEKYDIVYYPEK
+536 EKFDIVYYPEK
-549 ISVKGRER
+549 VNIKGKDR
-557 YGIKIKSIK
+557 YSIKIKGIK

>member
-1 MIWKNNNVSDS
+1 MIWKNNNIPENI
-12 VVAEKADAWK
+12 VAEKAGAWK

-47 PTLDQL
+47 PCLEQL

-63 EAVDKIIELREKK
+63 EAVEKIIKLREKK

-99 FREIGID
+99 MREIGID

-128 INDREGKLVITVDTG
+128 IDERDGKMVITVDTG
-143 ANSIEDIRYAQNMG
+143 ANSIEDIRYAQSLG

-171 KFDEEYILI
+171 KSDEEYILI

-203 QGVYQKLGI
+203 QGIYRKLKI
-212 SQERLFNY
+212 SEERLYKY
-220 LDIIMIGTV
+220 LDIVMIGTV

-240 VIISKGLEVLNNTRV
+240 VIISKGLQVLKETKV

-306 FKIYNIIEEMKRT
+306 FKIYNIIEEMKKT
-319 NKIRRRLEKKI
+319 NKIRRKLEKKI
-330 YDEAISMIE
+330 YDEAIEILE
-339 KKISQKETQ
+339 KEENAKDM
-348 EPLSYIFLTSKNWHP
+348 PYIFLTSKNWHP
-363 GVVGVVS
+363 GVIGVVS

-400 INIFNIFKNMEDKLI
+400 VNIFNIFKKMEGKLV

-420 DLAAGFIAALDNL
+420 DLAAGFIAETGKL
-433 KEIEERFAKE
+433 KEIEEEFAKE
-443 IAELKTVREEKVIDV
+443 IEKLKTTREEKVLEV

-466 VNEELLEDIKLLS
+466 INEEILEDIKLLS

-497 KSMEKFGVEGRHFNG
+497 KNIEKFGVEDRHFNG
-512 ILEKNKKEYPFIA
+512 IIEKNKKEYPFIA

-531 IEQKD
+531 IEHKNMK
-536 TDEKYDIVYYPEK
+536 EKFDIVYYPEK
-549 ISVKGRER
+549 VNIKGKDR
-557 YGIKIKSIK
+557 YSIKIKGIK

>member
-1 MIWKNNNVSDS
+1 MIWKNNNIPENI
-12 VVAEKADAWK
+12 VAEKADAWK

-47 PTLDQL
+47 PCLEQL

-63 EAVDKIIELREKK
+63 EAVEKIIKLREKK

-99 FREIGID
+99 MREIGID

-128 INDREGKLVITVDTG
+128 INERDGKMVITVDTG
-143 ANSIEDIRYAQNMG
+143 ANSIEDIRYAQSLG

-171 KFDEEYILI
+171 KSDEEYILI

-203 QGVYQKLGI
+203 QGIYRKLKI
-212 SQERLFNY
+212 SEERLYKY
-220 LDIIMIGTV
+220 LDIVMIGTV

-240 VIISKGLEVLNNTRV
+240 VIISKGLQVLKETKV

-306 FKIYNIIEEMKRT
+306 FKIYNIIEEMKKT
-319 NKIRRRLEKKI
+319 NKIRRKLEKKI
-330 YDEAISMIE
+330 YDEAIEILE
-339 KKISQKETQ
+339 KEENAKDM
-348 EPLSYIFLTSKNWHP
+348 PYIFLTSKNWHP
-363 GVVGVVS
+363 GVIGVVS

-400 INIFNIFKNMEDKLI
+400 VNIFNIFKKMEGKLV

-420 DLAAGFIAALDNL
+420 DLAAGFIAETGKL
-433 KEIEERFAKE
+433 KEIEEEFAKE
-443 IAELKTVREEKVIDV
+443 IEELKTTREEKVLEV

-466 VNEELLEDIKLLS
+466 INEEILEDIKLLS

-497 KSMEKFGVEGRHFNG
+497 KNIEKFGVEDRHFNG
-512 ILEKNKKEYPFIA
+512 IIEKNKKEYPFIA

-531 IEQKD
+531 IEHKNMK
-536 TDEKYDIVYYPEK
+536 EKFDIVYYPEK
-549 ISVKGRER
+549 VNIKGKDR
-557 YGIKIKSIK
+557 YSIKIKGIK

>member
-1 MIWKNNNVSDS
+1 MMWKNNNISDTI
-12 VVAEKADAWK
+12 VAEKADAWK

-33 KNLVE
+33 KKLIE

-47 PTLDQL
+47 PSLDQL
-53 RNPFDFERME
+53 RNPFDFEKME
-63 EAVDKIIELREKK
+63 EAVDKIIKLKEKNQK
-76 QRIYIYGDY
+76 IYIYGDY

-128 INDREGKLVITVDTG
+128 INERNGKMVITVDTG
-143 ANSIEDIRYAQNMG
+143 ANSIEDIRYAQNLG
-157 IEVIVTDHH
+157 IEIIVTDHH

-171 KFDEEYILI
+171 KSDEEYILI

-212 SQERLFNY
+212 SEKKLYEY

-240 VIISKGLEVLNNTRV
+240 VIISKGLQVLKETKV

-306 FKIYNIIEEMKRT
+306 FKIYNIIEEMKKT
-319 NKIRRRLEKKI
+319 NKIRRKFEKKI
-330 YDEAISMIE
+330 YDDAIEIIE
-339 KKISQKETQ
+339 KKYKEKD
-348 EPLSYIFLTSKNWHP
+348 LSYIFLASKNWHP
-363 GVVGVVS
+363 GVIGVVS
-370 SRLSIKFGVP
+370 SRLSIKYRVP

-400 INIFNIFKNMEDKLI
+400 VNIFNILKKIENKLV

-420 DLAAGFIAALDNL
+420 DLAAGFIAEIEKLE
-433 KEIEERFAKE
+433 EIEEKFAEE
-443 IAELKTVREEKVIDV
+443 IEELKTIREEKVIEI

-466 VNEELLEDIKLLS
+466 IDEELLEDIKLLS

-486 QPLFMDRGVYI
+486 QPLFMDRGIYI
-497 KSMEKFGVEGRHFNG
+497 KNIEKFGVEDRHFNG
-512 ILEKNKKEYPFIA
+512 IIEKNKKEYPFIA

-531 IEQKD
+531 IENKNMKD
-536 TDEKYDIVYYPEK
+536 KFDIVYYPEK
-549 ISVKGRER
+549 INIKGKDR
-557 YGIKIKSIK
+557 YGIRIKSIK

>member
-1 MIWKNNNVSDS
+1 MIWKNNNISDS
-12 VVAEKADAWK
+12 IVAEKADAWK

-47 PTLDQL
+47 PSLDQL
-53 RNPFDFERME
+53 RNPFDFEKME
-63 EAVDKIIELREKK
+63 EAVEKIIKLREKK

-99 FREIGID
+99 MREIGID

-128 INDREGKLVITVDTG
+128 INERDGKMVITVDTG
-143 ANSIEDIRYAQNMG
+143 ANSIEDIRYAQSIG

-166 KSTKE
+166 KSAKE
-171 KFDEEYILI
+171 KSDEEYILI

-203 QGVYQKLGI
+203 QGIYRKLGI
-212 SQERLFNY
+212 SEDRLYKY
-220 LDIIMIGTV
+220 LDIVMIGTV
-229 ADVVPMIDENR
+229 ADVVPMTDENR
-240 VIISKGLEVLNNTRV
+240 VIISKGLQVLKETKV

-306 FKIYNIIEEMKRT
+306 FKIYNIIEEMKKT
-319 NKIRRRLEKKI
+319 NKIRRKLEKKI
-330 YDEAISMIE
+330 YDEAIEILE
-339 KKISQKETQ
+339 KENRTKEM
-348 EPLSYIFLTSKNWHP
+348 SYIFLTSKNWHP
-363 GVVGVVS
+363 GVIGVVS

-380 VILVAI
+380 VILVAV

-400 INIFNIFKNMEDKLI
+400 VNIFNIFKEMENKLV

-420 DLAAGFIAALDNL
+420 DLAAGFIAETGKL
-433 KEIEERFAKE
+433 KEIEEKFAEE
-443 IAELKTVREEKVIDV
+443 IEKLKTVREEKVIDV
-458 DLELSIDE
+458 DLELSIDKI
-466 VNEELLEDIKLLS
+466 NEELLEDIKLLS
-479 PYGLENQ
+479 PYGLDNQ
-486 QPLFMDRGVYI
+486 QPLFMDRGVHI
-497 KSMEKFGVEGRHFNG
+497 KNIEKFGVEDRHFNG
-512 ILEKNKKEYPFIA
+512 IIEKNKKEYPFIA

-531 IEQKD
+531 IEHRNIKD
-536 TDEKYDIVYYPEK
+536 EFDIVYYPEK
-549 ISVKGRER
+549 VNIKGKDR
-557 YGIKIKSIK
+557 YSIKIKSIK